1 MKGGA
6 AHDSA
11 EHLDTPDTPGAPHY
25 TPEPVSKRIGRVA
38 FSEADVA
45 AAEKVV
51 NDVAATMTALI
62 PQGVD
67 KLRTAW
73 AGRGARLTVPTIK
86 TCQSVAHDLSGLGT
100 TLGYPMVTALC
111 RSLCR
116 FFDSGDL
123 TRSGAIDV
131 VDAHV
136 AALHVVVR
144 DRLTGDG
151 GKIGKVV
158 VVELNRAIARF
169 QAK

>member
-11 EHLDTPDTPGAPHY
+11 ERQDAHGATPYTPD
-25 TPEPVSKRIGRVA
+25 PVSKRVGRVA
-38 FSEADVA
+38 FNEADVA

-67 KLRTAW
+67 KLRSSW
-73 AGRGARLTVPTIK
+73 AARGERLAAPTIK
-86 TCQSVAHDLSGLGT
+86 TCQAVAHDLAGLGT

-123 TRSGAIDV
+123 AKSGAIDV
-131 VDAHV
+131 IDAHV

-144 DRLTGDG
+144 DKLTGDG
-151 GKIGKVV
+151 GNIGKVV